1 MKPHRRLPTPDIL
14 KRTYRPEEL
23 SKMKKII
30 RNATLGLLATLLL
43 LPALA
48 QGAPFP
54 TLRNTNT
61 AQDNEKAKT
70 DLYTKFKTNSTGD
83 PAAQKVAYDAGKE
96 YLQKYPS
103 ETDPK
108 NKEITEFIALF
119 DGAMRPAQVLVKVY
133 NEKNYPQ
140 AFQMGKQVLTAEPDN
155 IKVLTALG
163 IAGLFTAASGN
174 NEFNADAMTY
184 AKKAIQLIEAA
195 TPPPSDWKP
204 YKSKDETLGW
214 LNYSL
219 ATMSLRTM
227 PGDAIGYL
235 VKAATYEGA
244 PKNDPIVYYYL
255 AALYSQ
261 DFDKLRKD
269 YTAKYEGKEATP
281 ESKAAFAQV
290 SAATDLVID
299 AYARAIA
306 YTDANPQMQQR
317 FQQQK
322 TDWMNK
328 VTELYKSGHNNSD
341 AGLKEMI
348 AGIRT
353 KPLPTR
359 STAAATTTPA
369 TTPATTTPATTTP
382 KPQ

>member
-1 MKPHRRLPTPDIL
+1 
-14 KRTYRPEEL
+14 
-23 SKMKKII
+23 MKKII
-30 RNATLGLLATLLL
+30 CNATLGLLATLLL

-48 QGAPFP
+48 HGAPVP
-54 TLRNTNT
+54 HLTTTNA
-61 AQDNEKAKT
+61 AQDAEKAKT

-83 PAAQKVAYDAGKE
+83 PAAQKVAYEAGKE

-108 NKEITEFIALF
+108 NKEITEFITLF
-119 DGAMRPAQVLVKVY
+119 DGAMRPAQVLAKVY

-163 IAGLFTAASGN
+163 IAGLYSAASGN
-174 NEFNADAMTY
+174 NEFNADATTY

-195 TPPPSDWKP
+195 APPPSDWKP

-219 ATMSLRTM
+219 AMMSLRTV
-227 PGDAIGYL
+227 PDDAIGYL
-235 VKAATYEGA
+235 TKVAQYEGA

-255 AALYSQ
+255 AALYGQ
-261 DFDKLRKD
+261 DFERLRND
-269 YTAKYEGKEATP
+269 YTAKYKDKPETP
-281 ESKAAFAQV
+281 ESKAALEKV
-290 SAATDLVID
+290 SASTDLIID

-306 YTDANPQMQQR
+306 YTDDNPQLQQR
-317 FQQQK
+317 FQQQRA
-322 TDWMNK
+322 DWMNK
-328 VTELYKSGHNNSD
+328 VTELYKSRHNNSD
-341 AGLKEMI
+341 AGLKEML
-348 AGIRT
+348 AGIRA

-359 STAAATTTPA
+359 STGAATTPA
-369 TTPATTTPATTTP
+369 TTPTTTTPATTTP
-382 KPQ
+382 KP